1 MNTEA
6 IFNATHSAAIS
17 LLESSAFV
25 SPADTVC
32 SIESGSGRIYTGISH
47 SDMNTLIH
55 AEVDAVRNMQAAGEN
70 VIHALLLIGTQSR
83 TPLLPCNNCLGYIL
97 SLAPDNINCMI
108 LMNDRM
114 ISINE
119 VSMFAAPMG
128 SIPEPQ
134 NFNIPPITQRTQY
147 TAHTSVAPVHSVNSV
162 PIQPISTPSEEK
174 AELVKEE
181 AEEEPINP
189 LSTSEIHEVSATVE
203 ASNANSSG
211 DILKGKVKDLLRA
224 ADDDTDDF
232 LNSLPSPKRR
242 FGFFKK
248 F

>member
-162 PIQPISTPSEEK
+162 PIQPLSTPSEEK

-181 AEEEPINP
+181 TEE
-189 LSTSEIHEVSATVE
+189 
-203 ASNANSSG
+203 
-211 DILKGKVKDLLRA
+211 DLLI
-224 ADDDTDDF
+224 
-232 LNSLPSPKRR
+232 L
-242 FGFFKK
+242 
-248 F
+248 